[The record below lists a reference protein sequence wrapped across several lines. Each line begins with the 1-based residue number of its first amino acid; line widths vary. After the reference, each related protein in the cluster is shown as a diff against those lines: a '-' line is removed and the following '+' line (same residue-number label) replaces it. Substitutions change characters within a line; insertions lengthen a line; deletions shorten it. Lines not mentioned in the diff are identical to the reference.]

1 MRIAYSNVL
10 SQSWESALGTLAMLQ
25 LGGAEANLNLAAN
38 VDRRAVSHLVT
49 PSHTSG
55 DPPQRH

>member
-38 VDRRAVSHLVT
+38 VDRRAVA
-49 PSHTSG
+49 PRHT
-55 DPPQRH
+55 